1 MGELRENIIAAKVV
15 DAAYRIHRDL
25 GPGLLETVYQKVL
38 SHELEQASLRVCRE
52 VPIGIQYGELSI
64 EDAFRADLIVED
76 CLLVELKSVETL
88 QPVHRKQVTTY
99 LKLTQLRLGLLI
111 NFGSSLIKNG
121 LERIVNNLPEDR
133 GT

>member
-1 MGELRENIIAAKVV
+1 MEEVRENIIAAKVV
-15 DAAYRIHRDL
+15 DVAYRIHRDL

-38 SHELEQASLRVCRE
+38 SHELEQASLRVCQE
-52 VPIGIQYGELSI
+52 VPIGIQYGDLSI

-121 LERIVNNLPEDR
+121 LERIANNLPEDR
-133 GT
+133 KL

>member
-1 MGELRENIIAAKVV
+1 MGKLLENIIAAKVV
-15 DAAYRIHRDL
+15 DAAYRIYHDL

-38 SHELEQASLRVCRE
+38 SHKLGQASLRVCQE
-52 VPIGIQYGELSI
+52 VPFGIQYGDLSI
-64 EDAFRADLIVED
+64 KDAFRADLIVED

-121 LERIVNNLPEDR
+121 LERIANNLPEGR
-133 GT
+133 KL